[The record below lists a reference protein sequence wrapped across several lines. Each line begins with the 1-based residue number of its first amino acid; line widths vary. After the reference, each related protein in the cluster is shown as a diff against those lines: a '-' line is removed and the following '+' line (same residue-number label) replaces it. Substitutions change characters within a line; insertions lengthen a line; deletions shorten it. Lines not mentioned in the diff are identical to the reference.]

1 VGRESFYVAASRA
14 KREFTVY
21 TASSKA
27 LGVSVTK
34 SRAQENALPLVS
46 SKTPNHPHRSVRDL
60 RELEFKLL
68 LSAKY
73 LVEQQ
78 GKTNSQNPQERVY
91 QASDGTQI
99 RRTNNSLTI
108 TQGDKELEFDGNNA
122 TLRNTFS
129 APQMESQ
136 IKALSGEMEQHIQI
150 KQPKTQEWSIS
161 R

>member
-1 VGRESFYVAASRA
+1 MGRESFYVAASRA
-14 KREFTVY
+14 KQEFTVY

-46 SKTPNHPHRSVRDL
+46 SKTRTHKSVGNL

-78 GKTNSQNPQERVY
+78 GKDNSHNRLERVY
-91 QASDGTQI
+91 QSSDGTEI
-99 RRTNNSLTI
+99 RRTKNSLTI
-108 TQGDKELEFDGNNA
+108 TQGDRELEFDGNNA
-122 TLRNTFS
+122 TVRNTFS

-136 IKALSGEMEQHIQI
+136 IKARTNEMEQHIQI
-150 KQPKTQEWSIS
+150 KQSKTQEWSIS